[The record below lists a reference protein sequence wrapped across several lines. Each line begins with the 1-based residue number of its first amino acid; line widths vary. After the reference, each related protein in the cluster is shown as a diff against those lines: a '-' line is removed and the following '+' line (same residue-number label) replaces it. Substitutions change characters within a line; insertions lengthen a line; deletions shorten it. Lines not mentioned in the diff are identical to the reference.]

1 VSHTGDHD
9 PLPPDELPP
18 EEQARISAAAEA
30 HGSDLQAL
38 EALSGTEL
46 LDLAHAEGLDV
57 LPNLERGELIV
68 QILQH
73 RFSQRDLGQQAVGW
87 HEGVLEILPDGFGFL
102 RSVRND
108 YQPGPEDVYVSPS
121 QVRRLNLKPGHQL
134 AGPVRQPRRG
144 EKYFALLHI
153 ERINGGSV
161 MDLRARVPFTART
174 PILPHTRLRLDHP
187 GASLRTRAIDLLAPW
202 GKGQRALLAVPPGA
216 GRTQLLQQ
224 LATALLHNH
233 PDIHVAVCLVDERP
247 EEVTALRR
255 ALAGPRSDVVAS
267 TFDEA
272 PGRHLELAEMALA
285 RAQRWVEAG
294 RDVVLLVDSLSAV
307 PRAFRCRTALHAIRY
322 LRNGERPPPDDCP
335 AACSTRTHGSQ
346 TIAAAR
352 AQPRTEVDVFPVHE
366 VAVVEAADRGAPP
379 AAVRNSTHG
388 AGQERRP
395 PRARS
400 SGPLVGRGAARG
412 RAGTRPFGTNAGAA
426 AFGPHRA
433 VGMQHRRADRGDA
446 VVVCSTATSGA
457 RKSGGRRR
465 SLLSTSA

>member
-1 VSHTGDHD
+1 MSHPGDHD

-73 RFSQRDLGQQAVGW
+73 RFGQRDLGQQAVGW

-161 MDLRARVPFTART
+161 MDLRARVPFSART

-294 RDVVLLVDSLSAV
+294 RDVVLLVDSLSALV
-307 PRAFRCRTALHAIRY
+307 RAYHLEGSPSGRMLCPGLDANAVM
-322 LRNGERPPPDDCP
+322 RPK
-335 AACSTRTHGSQ
+335 RL
-346 TIAAAR
+346 
-352 AQPRTEVDVFPVHE
+352 F
-366 VAVVEAADRGAPP
+366 
-379 AAVRNSTHG
+379 
-388 AGQERRP
+388 
-395 PRARS
+395 
-400 SGPLVGRGAARG
+400 GAARQLEEG
-412 RAGTRPFGTNAGAA
+412 GSLTVVATALAGTDSRVDQTILDEFHNRGNSEILFDRELADLHVCPALDLLRTGTRREDLLLQKDQIDGLQRLRLRLAPLGKVERVQALLEQLQSSNNNDELLARLAA
-426 AFGPHRA
+426 QP
-433 VGMQHRRADRGDA
+433 
-446 VVVCSTATSGA
+446 SAT
-457 RKSGGRRR
+457 GR
-465 SLLSTSA
+465 